1 MSGQPCLLLEVG
13 IISQTLPGEKGLQV
27 PHGKST
33 SCPHLKSTFQ
43 GGCDSDAAAT
53 TDASWH
59 LM

>member
-1 MSGQPCLLLEVG
+1 MLNKVQF
-13 IISQTLPGEKGLQV
+13 ITHPGEKGLQV

-43 GGCDSDAAAT
+43 VGWDSDAAAT